1 MHMTQEVANILYRLS
16 SWLRFQ
22 RQLGIEILPSGHE
35 LDAFLKLSEDN
46 LPLQGASSRITMN
59 ENGNPNI
66 PNSLSEVLGLLGDC
80 KRCELYRE
88 RHNIILGEG
97 PEDAKLLLL
106 GEAPGREEDLQG
118 RPFVGA
124 SGELLNKMLA
134 AIDIPREDVYITNIV
149 KCRPPHNRTPRPE
162 EIARCLPFL
171 EHQLR
176 IIDPPLILALGRVAA
191 QGLLKNNSSLRS
203 LRGRFHQRG
212 NAKVVVTYHPSY
224 LLRHRGDRQKDLKRE
239 AWCDLQLLEKEYG
252 RYR

>member
-1 MHMTQEVANILYRLS
+1 MTQEIVNILRKFS

-22 RQLGIEILPSGHE
+22 RQLGIEILPKGHE

-46 LPLQGASSRITMN
+46 VPLQGSYSRIAMN
-59 ENGNPNI
+59 EKGNSNI
-66 PNSLSEVLGLLGDC
+66 PNSLAEVLKLLGDC

-97 PEDAKLLLL
+97 PENAKLLLL

-134 AIDIPREDVYITNIV
+134 AIDIPRKDVYITNIV
-149 KCRPPHNRTPRPE
+149 KCRPPRNRTPRPE
-162 EIARCLPFL
+162 EIAKCLPFL

-191 QGLLKNNSSLRS
+191 QSLLKSSSPLRS
-203 LRGRFHQRG
+203 LRGHFHQLG

-239 AWCDLQLLEKEYG
+239 AWYDLQLLEKEYG